1 MPVPATLRTNSAD
14 LVELFSSAQGEGPLV
29 GCRQVFIRFCGCN
42 LECAYCDTDHV
53 SDPLCKIETAPGS
66 QAFDTIENPVAL
78 EKIITLLKQWEDD
91 YPGLHHSISLT
102 GGEPLHHGNILSH
115 WLPELR
121 QVLPIFL
128 ETNGTQPSILSGLI
142 DDIDYISMDMKL
154 ASVCG
159 FDTPWDLHKDF
170 LNRSGGKITCVK
182 AVVDL
187 NTPAQEIVTATEMV
201 AALAPEAPFIIQPL
215 TQDSGIHISSGR
227 LLELQAVALRVHK
240 DVRIIPQTHRFLAL
254 L

>member
-14 LVELFSSAQGEGPLV
+14 LVEIFSSSQGEGPLV

-53 SDPLCKIETAPGS
+53 RDPSCKIETAPGS
-66 QAFDTIENPVAL
+66 QVFDAIDNPVSL
-78 EKIITLLKQWEDD
+78 ERIVALLKHWEDD

-121 QVLPIFL
+121 QQLPIFL
-128 ETNGTQPSILSGLI
+128 ETNGTQPSILANLV

-154 ASVCG
+154 KSVCR

-170 LNRSGGKITCVK
+170 LRKAGEKTTCVK
-182 AVVDL
+182 VVVDL
-187 NTPAQEIVTATEMV
+187 NTPADEITTAAELV
-201 AALAPEAPFIIQPL
+201 AAFAPRTAFIIQPL
-215 TQDSGIHISSGR
+215 THNNNINISSSR
-227 LLELQAVALRVHK
+227 LLELQAIALRVHK
-240 DVRIIPQTHRFLAL
+240 DVRIIPQTHRFLSL

>member
-1 MPVPATLRTNSAD
+1 MPVPATLRTNCAD
-14 LVELFSSAQGEGPLV
+14 LVEIFSSSQGEGPLI

-53 SDPLCKIETAPGS
+53 RDPLCKIETAPGS
-66 QAFDTIENPVAL
+66 QAFDTIDNPVPL
-78 EKIITLLKQWEDD
+78 DRIIALLKHWEDD

-121 QVLPIFL
+121 LLLPIFL
-128 ETNGTQPSILSGLI
+128 ETNGTQPSILASLI

-159 FDTPWDLHKDF
+159 FETPWNLHKDF
-170 LNRSGGKITCVK
+170 LNKSEGKITCVK
-182 AVVDL
+182 VVVDV
-187 NTPAQEIVTATEMV
+187 NTPAKEINTAAEMV
-201 AALAPEAPFIIQPL
+201 AALVPDAPLIIQPL
-215 TQDSGIHISSGR
+215 TKNNAIHISANR
-227 LLELQAVALRVHK
+227 LLELQAIALKRHK